1 MRVSVMPHAKEPNQ
15 QPQDERPAP
24 ERRIQGLANAA
35 FLRVPDPAAKVID
48 APPER
53 NTAPPGADEPPLE
66 LTIEAATPATTE
78 AAKARSRVAERLAR
92 IADRTASRTR
102 GATSSA
108 VAVGRTGFARAAKVG
123 RERLL
128 PELRER
134 TRPERIAAD
143 YRAFLIW
150 LHANVLDSAIERLFF
165 VPTAGH
171 VALEGLTIRGEN
183 RALGHDYRPVPHFVF
198 KWAMAAVEDDP
209 ARLSFVDYGAGK
221 GRALLL
227 ASHYPFAA
235 VGGIEFAEELHDNAT
250 MNIAQFSRSRMKC
263 RNVEC
268 TLADVADI
276 KPVEGEAIHYFFNPF
291 APRMLAE
298 VLNGIVESYHAK
310 PRRLYLI
317 LIDMDAAEIVHKT
330 GIFQEAELPFPE
342 RLLAKFL
349 SPYKISV
356 YRSLA

>member
-1 MRVSVMPHAKEPNQ
+1 MPHGKEPKQ

-35 FLRVPDPAAKVID
+35 FLRVHGAAAKVV
-48 APPER
+48 APPPR
-53 NTAPPGADEPPLE
+53 LHAAPPGGDEPPLE
-66 LTIEAATPATTE
+66 LTIEAPQPATAE

-92 IADRTASRTR
+92 IADRTASRTKE
-102 GATSSA
+102 ATSSA
-108 VAVGRTGFARAAKVG
+108 VVASKTGFARAAKVG
-123 RERLL
+123 REKVL

-150 LHANVLDSAIERLFF
+150 LHANLLDSPIERLFF

-171 VALEGLTIRGEN
+171 VALEGLTIRGAN
-183 RALGHDYRPVPHFVF
+183 RALGHDYRPVPNFVF
-198 KWAMAAVEDDP
+198 KWAMSAVEDDP
-209 ARLSFVDYGAGK
+209 ARLGFVDYGAGK

-263 RNVEC
+263 RDVEC

-276 KPVEGEAIHYFFNPF
+276 KPLEGEAIHYFFNPF
-291 APRMLAE
+291 APRMFAE

-317 LIDMDAAEIVHKT
+317 LVDMDVAEIVHKT
-330 GIFQEAELPFPE
+330 GVFQEAELAPTE
-342 RLLAKFL
+342 RFMARFL

>member
-1 MRVSVMPHAKEPNQ
+1 MSVVPRSKGSG
-15 QPQDERPAP
+15 QPPEERPVP

-35 FLRVPDPAAKVID
+35 FLRVHDAAAKVID
-48 APPER
+48 VPAQRDATRQEED
-53 NTAPPGADEPPLE
+53 APPLE
-66 LTIEAATPATTE
+66 LVTPAAEPATVE

-92 IADRTASRTR
+92 IADKTASRTR
-102 GATSSA
+102 EATSSA
-108 VAVGRTGFARAAKVG
+108 FAASRTGFARAARVS
-123 RERLL
+123 RESVL

-134 TRPERIAAD
+134 TRPERLAAD

-171 VALEGLTIRGEN
+171 AALDGLTIRGAN
-183 RALGHDYRPVPHFVF
+183 RAQGHDYRPTPYFVF
-198 KWAMAAVEDDP
+198 KWAMSAVEDDP
-209 ARLSFVDYGAGK
+209 SRLSFVDYGAGK

-227 ASHYPFAA
+227 AAHYPFAA

-250 MNIAQFSRSRMKC
+250 MNIAQFSRSKMKC

-268 TLADVADI
+268 TLADVADV
-276 KPVEGEAIHYFFNPF
+276 KPLEGEAIHYFFNPF
-291 APRMLAE
+291 APEMFAE
-298 VLNGIVESYHAK
+298 VLNGIVASYHAK

-317 LIDMDAAEIVHKT
+317 LIDMDAAEIVHRT
-330 GIFQEAELPFPE
+330 GVFQEAQLQPAE
-342 RLLAKFL
+342 RLMARFL

>member
-1 MRVSVMPHAKEPNQ
+1 MPHAKEPKQ
-15 QPQDERPAP
+15 QPQDGRPAP
-24 ERRIQGLANAA
+24 ERRIQGLAKAA
-35 FLRVPDPAAKVID
+35 FLRVHDAAAKVID

-53 NTAPPGADEPPLE
+53 NAAPPGVDEPPLE

-78 AAKARSRVAERLAR
+78 AARARSRVAERLAR

-108 VAVGRTGFARAAKVG
+108 VAASRTGFARAAKVG

-134 TRPERIAAD
+134 TKPERIAAD

-171 VALEGLTIRGEN
+171 VALAGLTIRGEN

-198 KWAMAAVEDDP
+198 NWAMAAVEDDP

-276 KPVEGEAIHYFFNPF
+276 KPLEGEAIHYFFNPF
-291 APRMLAE
+291 APRMFAE

-317 LIDMDAAEIVHKT
+317 LIDMDVAAMVHKT
-330 GIFQEAELPFPE
+330 GVFQEAQLPPGE
-342 RLLAKFL
+342 RLMARFL